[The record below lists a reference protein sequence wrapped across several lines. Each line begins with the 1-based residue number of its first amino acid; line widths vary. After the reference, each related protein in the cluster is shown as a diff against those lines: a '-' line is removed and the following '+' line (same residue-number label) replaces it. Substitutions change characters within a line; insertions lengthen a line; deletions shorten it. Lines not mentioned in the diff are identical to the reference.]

1 MKRLKIPSTL
11 AFLLSTVAFANY
23 VSASEL
29 SFRISND
36 TVGGGLEGNVG
47 ESDMFAGFEH
57 MYKDKDDAVNISNLN
72 FHTRGQTV
80 VGNMPTTVMIGLEA
94 THMKEGAF
102 KGSAIAFGGN
112 IRMNLPSA
120 PGLSL
125 ETRLHYAPDIVSY
138 GDSDRFTRA
147 RAQINYRVI
156 KSADISAGYQYLNT
170 GVKDGDD
177 RTFESGLYVG
187 LKLVF

>member
-57 MYKDKDDAVNISNLN
+57 MYKDKDDAINISNLN

-102 KGSAIAFGGN
+102 KGVSHCIWWKHTDEPTICTWTLTRNSPPLRSRHCF
-112 IRMNLPSA
+112 IR
-120 PGLSL
+120 
-125 ETRLHYAPDIVSY
+125 
-138 GDSDRFTRA
+138 
-147 RAQINYRVI
+147 
-156 KSADISAGYQYLNT
+156 
-170 GVKDGDD
+170 
-177 RTFESGLYVG
+177 
-187 LKLVF
+187 